1 MSQYTIL
8 LIQPTC
14 DYGTEKEAD
23 IIAKMQ
29 KEGVEV
35 INLNGATQNISEL
48 VALCDKCCFSGFNH
62 DLEAD
67 EVPSGW
73 LKSEASGITVNRPAR
88 RISFDVASTVE
99 DFYEADKPV
108 YYMTYEVFKDDDRI
122 LFKQI
127 IPLEADSWDSE
138 YILLDERQTQA
149 LLEAA
154 TKNV

>member
-1 MSQYTIL
+1 MPKHTIL
-8 LIQPTC
+8 LVQPTC

-35 INLNGATQNISEL
+35 INLNGATQSISEL
-48 VALCDKCCFSGFNH
+48 VALCDKCCFSGFDH

-73 LKSEASGITVNRPAR
+73 LKSEADGITISRPAR
-88 RISFDVASTVE
+88 RIPFDVASIVE

-108 YYMTYEVFKDDDRI
+108 YYMVYEIVKDSGRMLLKQVFS
-122 LFKQI
+122 
-127 IPLEADSWDSE
+127 LEADSWDDE
-138 YILLDERQTQA
+138 YILLDEPQTEA

-154 TKNV
+154 TENV

>member
-1 MSQYTIL
+1 MPKRTIL
-8 LIQPTC
+8 LVQPTC

-35 INLNGATQNISEL
+35 INLNGATQSISEL
-48 VALCDKCCFSGFNH
+48 VALCDKCCFSGFDH

-67 EVPSGW
+67 EIPSGW
-73 LKSEASGITVNRPAR
+73 LKSEAGGITVNRPAR
-88 RISFDVASTVE
+88 RIPFDVASTVE

-108 YYMTYEVFKDDDRI
+108 YYMTYDVIEDGGRV
-122 LFKQI
+122 LFKQV
-127 IPLEADSWDSE
+127 IPLEADSWDGE
-138 YILLDERQTQA
+138 YILLDELQTEA

-154 TKNV
+154 TENA